1 MFCYF
6 ASKNMCLKPETNN
19 TVNPVK
25 AKTSAAETEK
35 TTYNNGKTK
44 MVASTHS
51 LHKRETKYDLLL
63 FLVPALFW
71 KVTPILPTYLTGIA
85 RMISTHLILTLH
97 YIFVDKDNYDNK
109 LTQKQVI
116 REREDYL
123 IGIAHDGKLPLVLFA
138 VVSLVNNCFVFST
151 HLHIE

>member
-1 MFCYF
+1 MFETRNKQHCEY
-6 ASKNMCLKPETNN
+6 SKGKNQCSRNWKDNN
-19 TVNPVK
+19 IQQWQN
-25 AKTSAAETEK
+25 E
-35 TTYNNGKTK
+35 NGCIN
-44 MVASTHS
+44 SFPS
-51 LHKRETKYDLLL
+51 QETKYDLLL
-63 FLVPALFW
+63 FLVAALFW
-71 KVTPILPTYLTGIA
+71 KVTPILPTYLIGIA
-85 RMISTHLILTLH
+85 RMICTHLILTLH
-97 YIFVDKDNYDNK
+97 YIFVTKDNYDNK